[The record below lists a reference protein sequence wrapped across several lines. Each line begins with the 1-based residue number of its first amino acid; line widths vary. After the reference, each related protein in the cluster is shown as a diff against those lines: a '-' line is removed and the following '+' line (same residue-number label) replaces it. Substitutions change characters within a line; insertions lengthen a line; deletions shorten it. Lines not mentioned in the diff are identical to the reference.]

1 MDLVEQRKHRLHHL
15 ITLARTTRGWSR
27 ARLARALGRD
37 PTKIYPESGNPKA
50 DFLMRLSEV
59 LGWPIGDVME
69 MVWGDTGTAEP
80 QLQTNSFDDLHQTG
94 REAHKLGEYE
104 RLINIAKTMY
114 RVAETDAQRAFSCAF
129 EASGWDGLGRYMQEA
144 DAAQRGLSHPN
155 LSPTIRNILKSDLAN
170 AWYSLWEL
178 TPALGTS
185 ELLVQYYEENPPTK
199 DRDWKWPAYGY
210 YVRGNTHRRLA
221 AIENDSSEQHYRAA
235 VQDLEQAAEM
245 FDKLAVDLNTPGL
258 AGIGNTV
265 RGGIVESEVE
275 LKRRTPES
283 AIEELRVGLETLS
296 DSERAPKGDWLES
309 YGWRCVF
316 GANVAMRHLTGSDLQ
331 HAMHEFCNSAL
342 SIADEM
348 DNWALRERVF
358 TLQFV
363 LHQRLSEQT
372 GLDLAY
378 TIDDEQQQLITAT
391 MGRFPNFRQ
400 LGWQILETAQIV
412 GSG

>member
-1 MDLVEQRKHRLHHL
+1 MDIVEHRKHRLHHL

-27 ARLARALGRD
+27 ARLARELGRD

-50 DFLMRLSEV
+50 DFLMRLAEV
-59 LGWPIGDVME
+59 LGWPVGDVME
-69 MVWGDTGTAEP
+69 MVWGDATTTEP
-80 QLQTNSFDDLHQTG
+80 RQMNASGFDDLHQRG

-104 RLINIAKTMY
+104 RLVEIAKAMY
-114 RVAETDAQRAFSCAF
+114 RVAETNAQHAFACAF

-155 LSPTIRNILKSDLAN
+155 LSPTIRNILKADLAN

-199 DRDWKWPAYGY
+199 DREWKWPAYGY

-221 AIENDSSEQHYRAA
+221 AIETDATEQHCRAA
-235 VQDLEQAAEM
+235 IQDLERAAEL
-245 FDKLAVDLNTPGL
+245 FDRLSIDLDDHNL
-258 AGIGNTV
+258 AGIANTV
-265 RGGIVESEVE
+265 RGGIVEAEVE
-275 LKRRTPES
+275 LKRRSPED
-283 AIEELRVGLETLS
+283 AIQDLRIGLDTLT
-296 DSERAPKGDWLES
+296 DSMRAPNGDWLES
-309 YGWRCVF
+309 YGWRCIF
-316 GANVAMRHLTGSDLQ
+316 GANVAMRYLTGSDLQ
-331 HAMHEFCNSAL
+331 HAMQEFCNSAL
-342 SIADEM
+342 HVADEM

-372 GLDLAY
+372 GLELAY

-391 MGRFPNFRQ
+391 MGRFPNFRK
-400 LGWQILETAQIV
+400 LGWQILETAHIV
-412 GSG
+412 G